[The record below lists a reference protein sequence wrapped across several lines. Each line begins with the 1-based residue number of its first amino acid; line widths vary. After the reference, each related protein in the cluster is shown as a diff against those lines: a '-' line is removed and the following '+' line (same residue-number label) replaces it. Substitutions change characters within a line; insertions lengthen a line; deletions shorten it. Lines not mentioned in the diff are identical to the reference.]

1 MKWFFILLTVTLCA
15 GCGTEPNIRNT
26 IGGKMMER
34 VSAYTTYAG
43 NSPTNI
49 FYSVEFSNGKL
60 FAGTER
66 GLFLS
71 ENGVMQ
77 PVKLDGLPDGEKVR
91 VFRLHG
97 TDDDTLGKIMY
108 IATSRGLYR
117 YTFSDGKTVRIQ
129 TDPADTERS
138 LQFLTVTTD
147 ENGTVYAGTYRNGI
161 FISEDGGSSWI
172 HSSGRDFKLYTGR
185 EDLTY
190 DGYKKA
196 EAADPGFADKA
207 GIIKIRPHYR
217 GELKSTTVTD
227 ICVYDGRIYVSTF
240 GGGLS
245 YTRRPDSF
253 SGWDPYWITYLR
265 PWYFFE
271 ADADGDSGSVIAE
284 NREAEADW
292 TLGSRFVRRVV
303 VKPFGIFAATDDGI
317 SFTSHG
323 ESFGD
328 RDTSDKIPLLDDF
341 GRTIPIL
348 NTDNDPVY
356 SSSVGIDSNGIA
368 AADQSHQVYRWPT
381 VRLWYEYNSDG
392 RDDVPGF
399 TNEKEID
406 YIEEYTN
413 GMVGAG
419 LESDHFNVLRFG
431 QINNGKTELFY
442 AGTECGLSISELRQY
457 TDVTGQT
464 YTSSDLID
472 SWVTYHNVL
481 SAFEET
487 RVTDIAV
494 ETDADGN
501 DKTVY
506 VASNGQGLI
515 VFRWED

>member
-1 MKWFFILLTVTLCA
+1 MLLTVILCA

-26 IGGKMMER
+26 IGGKMMKR
-34 VSAYTTYAG
+34 VSAYTTYAK

-49 FYSVEFSNGKL
+49 FYSAEFSNGKL

-66 GLFLS
+66 GLFVS
-71 ENGVMQ
+71 ENGELK
-77 PVKLDGLPDGEKVR
+77 PIRLEGLSEEEKVR
-91 VFRLHG
+91 VFRLHSAENAL
-97 TDDDTLGKIMY
+97 LGKIMY
-108 IATSRGLYR
+108 IATSKGLYR
-117 YTFSDGKTVRIQ
+117 YTFSDGTTKWLQ
-129 TDPADTERS
+129 TDPADTERTI
-138 LQFLTVTTD
+138 QFLSVTTD
-147 ENGTVYAGTYRNGI
+147 ENGTVYAGTYKNGM

-172 HSSGRDFKLYTGR
+172 HHCGKDFTLYTGR

-196 EAADPGFADKA
+196 EAADPTFASRV
-207 GIIKIRPHYR
+207 GLIKINPHYR
-217 GELKSTTVTD
+217 GEMKSTTVTD
-227 ICVYDGRIYVSTF
+227 IAVYDGRIYTSTF

-245 YTRRPDSF
+245 YAVRPDSF
-253 SGWDPYWITYLR
+253 TNWQPYWTTYLR

-271 ADADGDSGSVIAE
+271 TVSAGDDADTINQ
-284 NREAEADW
+284 NREKEADW
-292 TLGSRFVRRVV
+292 TLRSRYVSRVSV
-303 VKPFGIFAATDDGI
+303 QPFGIFAATDDGL

-323 ESFGD
+323 ENFGD
-328 RDTSDKIPLLDDF
+328 RDTSDRIPFLDDF
-341 GRTIPIL
+341 GRHIPVL
-348 NTDNDPVY
+348 NDGNGPVG
-356 SSSVGIDSNGIA
+356 SVSFGPDENGIVA
-368 AADQSHQVYRWPT
+368 AQQTDRVYLWPT
-381 VRLWYEYNSDG
+381 VRLWYEYDSDG
-392 RDDVPGF
+392 RDDIPGF

-419 LESDHFNVLRFG
+419 LESDHFHAIRFG
-431 QINNGKTELFY
+431 QINNGKTQLFY

-464 YTSSDLID
+464 YTSYDLVD

-487 RVTDIAV
+487 WVTDIAV
-494 ETDADGN
+494 EADADGN